1 MRVRDVRI
9 ARHTSAPAPGIRSG
23 FLPGDTEPVPSAGTA
38 AAVVLAGG
46 SGTRVGAAGNKVH
59 LPLRGRPMI
68 AWSVAAFTALPE
80 FGTVVLVVRDGE
92 QELARAAVGAGPVIV
107 AGGANRQESE
117 LAALRALSPAV
128 LAGEIDTVLIHDGAR
143 PLVDAALIREVLRTA
158 RDEGGAVPGLP
169 RPGLAVAGPG
179 DSLAGPADG
188 LVAVQTPQGFR
199 ARPLLAAYT
208 AAAADGFAGTDTA
221 ACIARYAPEVRVRW
235 VPGSARNI
243 KVTYAH
249 DLTVAEQLLD

>member
-1 MRVRDVRI
+1 MSPADP
-9 ARHTSAPAPGIRSG
+9 AAP
-23 FLPGDTEPVPSAGTA
+23 TA

-59 LPLRGRPMI
+59 LPLGGRPMI
-68 AWSVAAFTALPE
+68 ARSVATFTALPE

-92 QELARAAVGAGPVIV
+92 QELARAAVGDGPVVV

-117 LAALRALSPAV
+117 LAALRALAPAV
-128 LAGEIDTVLIHDGAR
+128 RSGEIDVVLIHDGAR
-143 PLVDAALIREVLRTA
+143 PLAGPDLAREVLRVA
-158 RDEGGAVPGLP
+158 RADGGAVPGL
-169 RPGLAVAGPG
+169 RRAGLAVVGPG
-179 DSLAGPADG
+179 DTLAGPADG

-199 ARPLLAAYT
+199 ARPLLDAYE

-221 ACIARYAPEVRVRW
+221 SCVARYAPELPIRW

-249 DLTVAEQLLD
+249 DLIVAEGLLGPLGSGGLGSAPWPADRGVEGER

>member
-1 MRVRDVRI
+1 M
-9 ARHTSAPAPGIRSG
+9 
-23 FLPGDTEPVPSAGTA
+23 PSP

-46 SGTRVGAAGNKVH
+46 SGTRVGAAGNKVY
-59 LPLRGRPMI
+59 LPLRDRPMI

-92 QELARAAVGAGPVIV
+92 QALARDAVGSGPVIV

-117 LAALRALSPAV
+117 LAALRALAPAV
-128 LAGEIDTVLIHDGAR
+128 RAGEIDVVLVHDGAR
-143 PLVDAALIREVLRTA
+143 PLVDAALVREVLRVA
-158 RDEGGAVPGLP
+158 RTDGGAVPGLP
-169 RPGLAVAGPG
+169 RPGLAVAGEDG
-179 DSLAGPADG
+179 TLAGPADG

-199 ARPLLAAYT
+199 ARPLLDAYT

-221 ACIARYAPEVRVRW
+221 ACVARYAPDVPIRW
-235 VPGSARNI
+235 VPGSPHNI

-249 DLTVAEQLLD
+249 DLTVAERLLD